1 MTDIQGWARVWPAA
15 KIDGKP
21 LRRGAWY
28 RIVSAGRSKVVLE
41 VRNTRYALPHDAV
54 EVRRTR
60 PDRFTV
66 VYRPLNAPNPHEG
79 TKKDLGRMYA
89 VCPES
94 GTRIKL
100 FGRPD
105 ELLCPVCGH
114 RGEIAWWET
123 G

>member
-15 KIDGKP
+15 KIEGKP

-89 VCPES
+89 VCPAS
-94 GTRIKL
+94 
-100 FGRPD
+100 
-105 ELLCPVCGH
+105 GH
-114 RGEIAWWET
+114 RVQVGLGQVQAVCPGCGYRGEVGWTET